1 MPRHVCSHEMQVLLG
16 LWDTSEKRETVNELL
31 SHLHIDLLSNFA
43 VNNELLLL
51 ITGDAKVLPYLTGS
65 LGSNSNEPCVFC
77 NLKTKRGRRENRR
90 QFLETSWDTYLTR
103 HSDRT
108 IIDAPSPILTGME
121 IMGYTNFWEFITAP
135 SLHALLS
142 ADSFIKI
149 AVDPLRMRHDTNN
162 QVFEYYFITIFIGFQ
177 GNYSIY

>member
-1 MPRHVCSHEMQVLLG
+1 MPHHIISHEMQVLLC
-16 LWDTSEKRETVNELL
+16 LWDTSEKRETVKVLL
-31 SHLHIDLLSNFA
+31 DHAHIDLLSDFA
-43 VNNELLLL
+43 INNELKLL

-65 LGSNSNEPCVFC
+65 LGSNSNMPCPFC

-90 QFLETSWDTYLTR
+90 QFLQTSWTDYLTK

-121 IMGYTNFWEFITAP
+121 NLGYTNFWEFITPP

-142 ADSFIKI
+142 VDSFIKI
-149 AVDPLRMRHDTNN
+149 AVDPYRMKHDKNN
-162 QVFEYYFITIFIGFQ
+162 QVIKMLFSFDTNE
-177 GNYSIY
+177 